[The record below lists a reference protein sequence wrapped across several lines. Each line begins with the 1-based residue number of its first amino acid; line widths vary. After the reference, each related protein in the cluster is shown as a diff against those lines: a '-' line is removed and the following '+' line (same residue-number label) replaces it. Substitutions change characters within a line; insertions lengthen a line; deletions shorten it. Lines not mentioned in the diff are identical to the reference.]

1 MATPRVPGFAPVPF
15 GRRNPLRAHILLVLS
30 LLCSSV
36 FVVLTGQAQ
45 QNPPDVPSAQS
56 AQMQGHDHP
65 VEGTVVATSQHT
77 VVVRSDDNQYHL
89 FTYAAHM
96 VPKDTVKPG
105 ARIRVHAGPPGSDGT
120 QVVQS
125 IDVIQP
131 DTEATNRGPTQ
142 TQGSGNA
149 IEGTVVSTS
158 ENTVVVRSD
167 DNRYYLFTY
176 AAQAVSQERVKPGIR
191 VRVHGST
198 PNENGTQVIES
209 IDVIQPG
216 TETATGGAAAQTAQV
231 NKLSKQI
238 ESEARRWHV
247 GGKVGAGLSPE
258 LFMFGPQAQFG
269 PFFSEHLLFR
279 PNVEFGFGE
288 LTDMYAVNG
297 EAAYRFSTKLHG
309 QWAPYF
315 GMGPAFNFISR
326 SASNED
332 VSFSDFTYKTGFNIF
347 VGAEKNKAFVEMKT
361 SLWSG
366 DAPVFRVFVGYN
378 F

>member
-1 MATPRVPGFAPVPF
+1 MAASRVSSFTPVSCARK
-15 GRRNPLRAHILLVLS
+15 NIMRAHIPLVLS
-30 LLCSSV
+30 TLCLSV
-36 FVVLTGQAQ
+36 FMVITVQAQ
-45 QNPPDVPSAQS
+45 ENPPDTPSAQS
-56 AQMQGHDHP
+56 AQPQGKAHV
-65 VEGTVVATSQHT
+65 VEGTVVSTSDHT

-89 FTYAAHM
+89 FTYAANTM
-96 VPKDTVKPG
+96 PNKMVKPG
-105 ARIRVHAGPPGSDGT
+105 ARVRAHGGTPSDSGT

-131 DTEATNRGPTQ
+131 GTETVSSGPAQ
-142 TQGSGNA
+142 TQGNGQA
-149 IEGTVVSTS
+149 VEGTVVSTS
-158 ENTVVVRSD
+158 EHTVVVRSD
-167 DNRYYLFTY
+167 DNRNHLFTY
-176 AAQAVSQERVKPGIR
+176 AANTVPQETVKPGAR
-191 VRVHGST
+191 VRVNGGA
-198 PNENGTQVIES
+198 PNDNGTRVIEG

-216 TETATGGAAAQTAQV
+216 TEAANAASAAQTAQV

-247 GGKVGAGLSPE
+247 GGKIGAGLSPE

-269 PFFSEHLLFR
+269 PFFNEHLLFR

-297 EAAYRFSTKLHG
+297 EMAYRLRTKIYG

-315 GMGPAFNFISR
+315 GMGPSFNFISQ
-326 SASNED
+326 SLSSED
-332 VSFSDFTYKTGFNIF
+332 TSFSDFSYKTGFNIF
-347 VGAEKNKAFVEMKT
+347 VGAEKNKAFIEMKT

>member
-1 MATPRVPGFAPVPF
+1 MVITV
-15 GRRNPLRAHILLVLS
+15 
-30 LLCSSV
+30 
-36 FVVLTGQAQ
+36 QAQ
-45 QNPPDVPSAQS
+45 ENPPDAPSTQS
-56 AQMQGHDHP
+56 AQTQGSDRV

-89 FTYAAHM
+89 FTYAAQM
-96 VPKDTVKPG
+96 VPTDTVKPG
-105 ARIRVHAGPPGSDGT
+105 ARIRVHAGAPGSDGT

-125 IDVIQP
+125 IDVIQS
-131 DTEATNRGPTQ
+131 DTEAANRGTTQ
-142 TQGSGNA
+142 TQGTGNA
-149 IEGTVVSTS
+149 VEGTVVSTS

-167 DNRYYLFTY
+167 DNRYHLFTY
-176 AAQAVSQERVKPGIR
+176 AAQTVSQERVKPGIR
-191 VRVHGST
+191 VRVNAGA
-198 PNENGTQVIES
+198 PNANGTRAVES

-216 TETATGGAAAQTAQV
+216 TQAATSGAATSGAAQPSQV

-315 GMGPAFNFISR
+315 GMGPSFNFISQ
-326 SASNED
+326 SLSSED
-332 VSFSDFTYKTGFNIF
+332 TSFSDFSYKTGFNIF

-366 DAPVFRVFVGYN
+366 EAPVFRVFVGYN

>member
-1 MATPRVPGFAPVPF
+1 MATPRVSNFAS
-15 GRRNPLRAHILLVLS
+15 GTSDRRNLIRAHSVLVLS
-30 LLCSSV
+30 ILCLSV
-36 FVVLTGQAQ
+36 FMVMTVQAQ
-45 QNPPDVPSAQS
+45 ENPPDAPSAQS
-56 AQMQGHDHP
+56 AQTQGNAHV
-65 VEGTVVATSQHT
+65 VEGTVVSTSEHT

-89 FTYAAHM
+89 FTYAANTM
-96 VPKDTVKPG
+96 PNKMVKPG
-105 ARIRVHAGPPGSDGT
+105 ARVRAHVGTPNGSGT

-125 IDVIQP
+125 IDMIQSG
-131 DTEATNRGPTQ
+131 TETVSRGPAQ
-142 TQGSGNA
+142 TQGNGHA
-149 IEGTVVSTS
+149 VEGTVVSTS
-158 ENTVVVRSD
+158 EQTVVVRSD
-167 DNRYYLFTY
+167 DNRNHLFTY
-176 AAQAVSQERVKPGIR
+176 AANAVPQETVKPGTR
-191 VRVHGST
+191 VRVNGGA
-198 PNENGTQVIES
+198 PNNNGTRVIES

-216 TETATGGAAAQTAQV
+216 AEAANAAPAAQTAQM

-247 GGKVGAGLSPE
+247 GGKIGAGLSPE

-269 PFFSEHLLFR
+269 PFFNEHLLFR

-297 EAAYRFSTKLHG
+297 EMAYRLSTKFHG

-315 GMGPAFNFISR
+315 GMGPSFNFISQ
-326 SASNED
+326 SLSSED
-332 VSFSDFTYKTGFNIF
+332 TSFSDFSYKTGFNIF

-366 DAPVFRVFVGYN
+366 EAPVFRVFVGYN